1 MDHST
6 HIIDPDGE
14 VIIVLQNANS
24 PFAHPPEDDVPE
36 DAPPE
41 DAPPEDASP
50 EDDAPGDGIVEVQ
63 PCERMDEGEFR
74 IQVSAKHM
82 MFASSFFKRCLTG
95 AWKESEAYQQKG
107 LVEVTAEGWD
117 SEALLIIIRA
127 IHCQY
132 SLIPKKV
139 TLDMLAKIAAIAD
152 YYDCKDV
159 LYIFTD
165 IWFSS
170 LDKNVTASSQDL
182 ELWLWV
188 SWFFKHPTQFK
199 EASST
204 AMSWSEDLIDVRGLP
219 IPNQIIGKIRYW
231 NK

>member
-1 MDHST
+1 M
-6 HIIDPDGE
+6 
-14 VIIVLQNANS
+14 
-24 PFAHPPEDDVPE
+24 
-36 DAPPE
+36 
-41 DAPPEDASP
+41 
-50 EDDAPGDGIVEVQ
+50 EVQ
-63 PCERMDEGEFR
+63 PCEQMDKREFR

-82 MFASSFFKRCLTG
+82 MFSSSFFKKCLTG
-95 AWKESEAYQQKG
+95 AWKESETYQQKS

-117 SEALLIIIRA
+117 SEALFIIIRA

-139 TLDMLAKIAAIAD
+139 TLEILAKIAFIAD

-159 LYIFTD
+159 LYIITD

-170 LDKNVTASSQDL
+170 LDENVTASSRDL
-182 ELWLWV
+182 VLWLWV

-204 AMSWSEDLIDVRGLP
+204 AMSSREDFIDVRGLP
-219 IPNQIIGKIRYW
+219 IPNKVIGKIRYW